1 MAWRLQG
8 LRRSNYSNNKRRF
21 DIARRN
27 NGTEKIGEFLVKIG
41 AIKKWQ
47 VEDILIVQQ
56 SGDTRMFGK
65 IAIAFGYID
74 DKALM
79 QYVES
84 RGQKSRGESQ
94 ERRLHVNPARPQ
106 APACLT
112 PVCGRGRK
120 ARPGAS

>member
-1 MAWRLQG
+1 MA
-8 LRRSNYSNNKRRF
+8 
-21 DIARRN
+21 DRN

-56 SGDTRMFGK
+56 SGDTRMFGE

-94 ERRLHVNPARPQ
+94 E
-106 APACLT
+106 APT
-112 PVCGRGRK
+112 
-120 ARPGAS
+120 ST